1 MTDKE
6 YITSI
11 IATEIYQRFVDAQ
24 IDETIKIFN
33 RISFEELLQIEAN
46 KDNDNHSKI
55 AKFVSFTVNYIA
67 TKVTAAFN
75 DACEHNDSGLSD
87 NEKSI
92 ISVIITLT
100 SGAYKNFTDDEMN
113 KFYDDFNSLSYAVRE
128 NIGVTYDKELTEFIK
143 FNFEKRKAFY
153 SSFFGSESA
162 ARTMMG
168 IDD

>member
-1 MTDKE
+1 MTNKE

-33 RISFEELLQIEAN
+33 RISFEELLQLETN
-46 KDNDNHSKI
+46 KDNDNHSKVI
-55 AKFVSFTVNYIA
+55 KFVSFMTKYIA
-67 TKVTAAFN
+67 NKLTAAFD
-75 DACEHNDSGLSD
+75 DACEHTDSELSD

-92 ISVIITLT
+92 VSVIKTLS
-100 SGAYKNFTDDEMN
+100 SGAYKNFTDDEMD

-128 NIGVTYDKELTEFIK
+128 NIGVTYDKELTEFIR

>member
-33 RISFEELLQIEAN
+33 RISFEELLQLETN

-55 AKFVSFTVNYIA
+55 AKFVSFVANYIA
-67 TKVTAAFN
+67 NKVTAAF
-75 DACEHNDSGLSD
+75 DVVCETNNSEISD
-87 NEKSI
+87 IEKSI
-92 ISVIITLT
+92 SVVKTLS
-100 SGAYKNFTDDEMN
+100 SGAYKNFTDDEMD
-113 KFYDDFNSLSYAVRE
+113 KFYDDFNSLPYKVRE
-128 NIGVTYDKELTEFIK
+128 NIGEAYDKELTEFIR

>member
-33 RISFEELLQIEAN
+33 RISFEELLQLETN
-46 KDNDNHSKI
+46 KDNDNHSKVI
-55 AKFVSFTVNYIA
+55 KFVSFMTKYIA
-67 TKVTAAFN
+67 NKLTAAFD
-75 DACEHNDSGLSD
+75 DACEHTDSELSD

-92 ISVIITLT
+92 VSVIKTLS
-100 SGAYKNFTDDEMN
+100 SGAYKNFTDDEMD

>member
-33 RISFEELLQIEAN
+33 RISFEELFQIEAN
-46 KDNDNHSKI
+46 KDNDNHSKVI
-55 AKFVSFTVNYIA
+55 KFVSFMTKYIA
-67 TKVTAAFN
+67 NKVTAAFD
-75 DACEHNDSGLSD
+75 DACEHTDSELSD

-92 ISVIITLT
+92 VSVIKTLS
-100 SGAYKNFTDDEMN
+100 SGAYKNFTDDEMD

>member
-55 AKFVSFTVNYIA
+55 AKFVSFVANYIA
-67 TKVTAAFN
+67 NKVTAAFN
-75 DACEHNDSGLSD
+75 DACEHTDSELSYI
-87 NEKSI
+87 EKA
-92 ISVIITLT
+92 ISVVKTLT
-100 SGAYKNFTDDEMN
+100 SGAYKNFTDDEMD
-113 KFYDDFNSLSYAVRE
+113 KFYDDFNSLPYTVRE
-128 NIGVTYDKELTEFIK
+128 NIGEAYDKELTEFIR

-153 SSFFGSESA
+153 SSFFGSEKA
-162 ARTMMG
+162 VRTMMG
-168 IDD
+168 IDE